1 MNFFQNIRNMMEFRS
16 YPRIIVNSKGN
27 FSIFEKLLF
36 FHDHGIFSLLFL
48 SSFLLHVIL
57 VMMFGMIS
65 EFLKPELPP
74 IRAKIGVRY
83 LERPVN
89 PIPVIS
95 SKKEIQKPVLHN
107 LESNTL
113 EKLVKPEPK
122 QPVLKKPVLKDPIK
136 NSVLSKPALPQPVAP
151 RLKMTQPNKNPLL
164 SGGKKPD
171 FKKTK
176 MMNIPKKPLLS
187 SPDLPNSIP
196 KLPKVKN
203 KPVLLNPLTSK
214 KSKFLPSQMDLP
226 KIEMKNIQP
235 KNLSNPE
242 FSKPKDHEFEK
253 LLKILTPSSP
263 EVPEINLVQPK
274 ETPKSILGDTSGD
287 LSDIGVFEQ
296 TEDQALNQIPNMSF
310 LQRKKLA
317 QLAGE
322 EYNLHIRTRI
332 KPKFGSSSP
341 NLFVRI
347 LLKINEAGEIV
358 YHEIKESSGSKAF
371 DKTAELAVRN
381 AVLDPLPKAL
391 AENPPYIVV
400 IKLRQN

>member
-1 MNFFQNIRNMMEFRS
+1 
-16 YPRIIVNSKGN
+16 
-27 FSIFEKLLF
+27 
-36 FHDHGIFSLLFL
+36 
-48 SSFLLHVIL
+48 
-57 VMMFGMIS
+57 
-65 EFLKPELPP
+65 
-74 IRAKIGVRY
+74 
-83 LERPVN
+83 
-89 PIPVIS
+89 
-95 SKKEIQKPVLHN
+95 
-107 LESNTL
+107 
-113 EKLVKPEPK
+113 
-122 QPVLKKPVLKDPIK
+122 
-136 NSVLSKPALPQPVAP
+136 
-151 RLKMTQPNKNPLL
+151 
-164 SGGKKPD
+164 
-171 FKKTK
+171 

-203 KPVLLNPLTSK
+203 KPVILNPLTSK
-214 KSKFLPSQMDLP
+214 KSKLLPSQMDLP
-226 KIEMKNIQP
+226 MIEMKKIQP

-242 FSKPKDHEFEK
+242 FSKPKDLEFEK

-274 ETPKSILGDTSGD
+274 GNPKSMLGDTLEDQTKIDGP
-287 LSDIGVFEQ
+287 LSEIGVFEQ
-296 TEDQALNQIPNMSF
+296 TEDQALNQIPIMSF